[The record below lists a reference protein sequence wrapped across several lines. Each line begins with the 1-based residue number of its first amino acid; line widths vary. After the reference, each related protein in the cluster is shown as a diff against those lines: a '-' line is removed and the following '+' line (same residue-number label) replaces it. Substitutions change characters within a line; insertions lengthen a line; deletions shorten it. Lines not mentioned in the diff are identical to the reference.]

1 MQESRITKLAR
12 RLRTTQ
18 TPEEHKLWYLL
29 RSRRFYNY
37 KFRRQFV
44 IDKYIVDFCCYKHRL
59 IIELDGG
66 QHNELI
72 NLTKDLEREKFI
84 KKLGYRILRVWNN
97 EIDNN
102 LEGVAEQIL
111 TLLKA

>member
-1 MQESRITKLAR
+1 MQDQSITKLAR
-12 RLRTTQ
+12 KLRKDL
-18 TPEEHKLWYLL
+18 TPEENKLWYLL

-66 QHNELI
+66 QHNELL
-72 NLTKDLEREKFI
+72 NKAKDLKREQYLKI
-84 KKLGYRILRVWNN
+84 LGYTVLRIWNH
-97 EIDNN
+97 ELSDN
-102 LEGVAEQIL
+102 LEGVAERIL
-111 TLLKA
+111 ALLKT